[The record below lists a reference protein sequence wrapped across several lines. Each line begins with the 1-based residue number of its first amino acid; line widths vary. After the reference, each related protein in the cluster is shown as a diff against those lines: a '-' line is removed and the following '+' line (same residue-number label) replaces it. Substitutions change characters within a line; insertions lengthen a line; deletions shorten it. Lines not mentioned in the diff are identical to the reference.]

1 MAVRMTSTQVVFR
14 RPFVLHG
21 FDAAEPA
28 GTYTVE
34 TEEESIDDV
43 SVPVWKRLATIM
55 HVTRAGA
62 TEYVRIEP
70 EELRQAL
77 VRDGG
82 PEESPSAAAARLETA
97 RRPRRDPRLVR
108 RRKY

>member
-1 MAVRMTSTQVVFR
+1 MAVRMTKTEVVFR

-21 FDAAEPA
+21 FDATEPA

-62 TEYVRIEP
+62 VEYVRIEP
-70 EELRQAL
+70 EELREAL
-77 VRDGG
+77 ERDAG
-82 PEESPSAAAARLETA
+82 PEESPSATAARIETA
-97 RRPRRDPRLVR
+97 RRPRHNPRLVR
-108 RRKY
+108 RRKF